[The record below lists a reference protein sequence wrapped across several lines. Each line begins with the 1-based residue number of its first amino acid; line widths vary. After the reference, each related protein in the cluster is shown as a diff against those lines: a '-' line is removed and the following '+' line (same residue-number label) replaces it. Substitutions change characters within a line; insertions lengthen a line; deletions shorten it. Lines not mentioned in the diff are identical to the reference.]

1 MPFVATWMGP
11 EIIILSEVSQKKT
24 NTRQQHS
31 YGESKKK
38 KKKKKTNELIYKE
51 IDSQTE
57 TTNLWLPKRMW

>member
-11 EIIILSEVSQKKT
+11 EIIILSEVSKKKT

-38 KKKKKTNELIYKE
+38 KKQTNELIYKE